1 MGYSLLAAQALSAPP
16 FLVAFVTVLITASL
30 SDKSRSRS
38 PYLIFHGLLSAT
50 AYLVI
55 GLAGYFQSYL
65 PNTLDTIIRYICIYP
80 ATAGFF
86 SAITIIIT
94 WSMDN
99 QVAHE
104 GKGSSVALLNVV
116 GQFGPLIGTRLYPD
130 SDRPLYVRGMLI
142 CAVSMLFVSCLA
154 LSLRVILARRNRR
167 NSEQAD
173 KMGIEMA
180 EGEGLISSEGQAP
193 TQAQRFVY
201 II

>member
-1 MGYSLLAAQALSAPP
+1 MGYSSLAAQALSAPP
-16 FLVAFVTVLITASL
+16 FLVAFATVLITASL

-38 PYLIFHGLLSAT
+38 PYLVFHALLSAA
-50 AYLVI
+50 AYLAI
-55 GLAGYFQSYL
+55 GLAGYFQSHL
-65 PNTLDTIIRYICIYP
+65 PTSLDTVIRYICIYP

-104 GKGSSVALLNVV
+104 GKGSSVALLNIV

-130 SDRPLYVRGMLI
+130 SDGPLYVRGMLV
-142 CAVSMLFVSCLA
+142 CAVSMLSVCCLA

-167 NSEQAD
+167 NSEQED

-180 EGEGLISSEGQAP
+180 EGEGLISSDGQSFA
-193 TQAQRFVY
+193 QSQRFVY